1 MKRFVTASGVGALV
15 LVGACS
21 LPWVGLLANRVVGDM
36 PLFEFYGERMAR
48 GLIPYRDFYFD
59 WAPGSVPP
67 VVLPAWLGGSS
78 GNSYHNWFHVLA
90 VVYAALAMASL
101 AATLVLMGVRRRRLY
116 AAVIAAAALPAALGA
131 ISINSVDYW
140 PVLFTGA
147 AIAALVAGR
156 DKLGC
161 GLLGA
166 GIAAKVYPVVLLP
179 LALILVWRRH
189 GRRAALQAFAAC
201 AGVIA
206 LVAGPF
212 FVLAPGGVGYST
224 YLQFKRGLQMESLGA
239 SVLMALDHLGL
250 LHVHVIVGKPYSLD
264 IAGVPAAVFAAGLT
278 VVLAAA
284 LVTVYVAYA
293 AAGDTAER
301 FVTASVAAVT
311 AYVIFGRVLSPQY
324 LVWLFPLVPLLG
336 GPTGLAATA
345 LLFAACAL
353 TMTWFPGRFFHLAAV
368 SEVSWFVLA
377 RNILLVA
384 LFVVVARRVLVSA
397 EQPLRAT
404 LDRGRDL
411 LHRDVADPV

>member
-1 MKRFVTASGVGALV
+1 MKRFVTATGIGALV
-15 LVGACS
+15 LFGACS
-21 LPWVGLLANRVVGDM
+21 LPWVGLLTDRVVGDM
-36 PLFEFYGERMAR
+36 PLFGFYGERMAR

-67 VVLPAWLGGSS
+67 VVLPAWIGG
-78 GNSYHNWFHVLA
+78 NYKTWFHVLA
-90 VVYAALAMASL
+90 VVYGVLAVASL
-101 AATLVLMGVRRRRLY
+101 AATLVLLGVPRRRLY

-140 PVLFTGA
+140 PALFTGA
-147 AIAALVAGR
+147 AIASFVAGR
-156 DKLGC
+156 HKLGC
-161 GLLGA
+161 GLLGV

-179 LALILVWRRH
+179 LALIWVWRRR
-189 GRRAALQAFAAC
+189 GRRAAMQAFATC
-201 AGVIA
+201 LGVVA

-239 SVLMALDHLGL
+239 SVLMALDHVGL

-264 IAGVPAAVFAAGLT
+264 IAGVPAAVVTVGLT

-284 LVTVYVAYA
+284 LVLVYVAYA
-293 AAGDTAER
+293 AGRDTPQR

-336 GPTGLAATA
+336 GSTGLAATG

-353 TMTWFPGRFFHLAAV
+353 TMTWFPSRFFHLVAV
-368 SEVSWFVLA
+368 SPVSWFVLA
-377 RNILLVA
+377 RNVLLVA
-384 LFVVVARRVLVSA
+384 LFVVVARRVLASA

-404 LDRGRDL
+404 LIRGRDL

>member
-1 MKRFVTASGVGALV
+1 MKRAASASAVGALV
-15 LVGACS
+15 LFSAAA
-21 LPWVGLLANRVVGDM
+21 LPWVGLLTHRTVGDM
-36 PLFEFYGERMAR
+36 PLFGFYGDKMAR

-67 VVLPAWLGGSS
+67 VVFPAWIGG
-78 GNSYHNWFHVLA
+78 NYKTWFHILACIYGVLA
-90 VVYAALAMASL
+90 VASL
-101 AATLVLMGVRRRRLY
+101 AATLVLLRVSTRRLY
-116 AAVIAAAALPAALGA
+116 LAVIAAAALPAALGA

-140 PVLFTGA
+140 PALFTGA
-147 AIAALVAGR
+147 GIAALVAGR

-166 GIAAKVYPVVLLP
+166 GIAAKVYPIVLLP
-179 LALILVWRRH
+179 LALVWVWRRH
-189 GRRAALQAFAAC
+189 GRRAAMQAFAAC
-201 AGVIA
+201 VGVVA

-250 LHVHVIVGKPYSLD
+250 LHVRVIVGKPYSLD
-264 IAGVPAAVFAAGLT
+264 LSGVPAGVAAAVLT
-278 VVLAAA
+278 VVLATA
-284 LVTVYVAYA
+284 LVLIYVAYA
-293 AAGDTAER
+293 AAGDTPER
-301 FVTASVAAVT
+301 FITACVAAVT

-324 LVWLFPLVPLLG
+324 LVWLFPLVPLLAG
-336 GPTGLAATA
+336 STGLAATA
-345 LLFAACAL
+345 LLFAACGL
-353 TMTWFPGRFFHLAAV
+353 TMTWFPSRFFHLAAI
-368 SEVSWFVLA
+368 SPVSWFVLA
-377 RNILLVA
+377 RNMLLVA

-404 LDRGRDL
+404 LARGRVLL